1 MKKMLLFMPL
11 LVIAQCMLL
20 FALDFI
26 VGIPMQTSIRNIIN
40 PFWVMDTEEYAIII
54 IIAALCVAI
63 PLYNKFRSVQ
73 KEKETT

>member
-54 IIAALCVAI
+54 IIAAICVAI

>member
-11 LVIAQCMLL
+11 LLIAQCMLL

-26 VGIPMQTSIRNIIN
+26 VGIPMQRSIRNIIK

-54 IIAALCVAI
+54 IIAGLCVAI

>member
-11 LVIAQCMLL
+11 LLIAQCMLL

-54 IIAALCVAI
+54 IIAGLCVAI

>member
-40 PFWVMDTEEYAIII
+40 PFWVMDTEEYAIIT
-54 IIAALCVAI
+54 IIAGLSVAI
-63 PLYNKFRSVQ
+63 PLYNKFRSGQ
-73 KEKETT
+73 KETS